1 MARQQKFPNFSL
13 KKINL
18 ELSNINLC
26 MYQPLGF
33 DLELYNLERNIL
45 FLKHLNSNKY

>member
-26 MYQPLGF
+26 MYQTLGF